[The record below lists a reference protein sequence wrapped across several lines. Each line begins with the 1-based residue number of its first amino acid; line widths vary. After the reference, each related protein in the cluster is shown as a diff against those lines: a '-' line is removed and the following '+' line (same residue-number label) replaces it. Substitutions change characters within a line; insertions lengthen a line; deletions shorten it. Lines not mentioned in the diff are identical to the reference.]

1 MVSSMSTPNVMPHV
15 AKAFTNR
22 PRPGAASRDSIAWR
36 GEVIGTVPLFHGVP
50 KRHRRSIARLARVS
64 AFRAGE
70 RLVTEGKPGSVLGV
84 VLDGTLRVVKKGR
97 TVARLETGSIFGE
110 VAVLDP
116 GPRTAS
122 LVAQTDGECLTIEG
136 KDLWRLVSS
145 EPAVGAEIA
154 RVLAGRLRE
163 VASRQE

>member
-1 MVSSMSTPNVMPHV
+1 MTSMSTPTVMPHV
-15 AKAFTNR
+15 AKAFTSGPGR
-22 PRPGAASRDSIAWR
+22 GAASRDSIAWR
-36 GEVIGTVPLFHGVP
+36 GEIIGAIPLFESVS
-50 KRHRRSIARLARVS
+50 KRHRRSIGRLARVS
-64 AFRAGE
+64 TFHSGE
-70 RLVTEGKPGSVLGV
+70 RLVTEGKAGSVLGV

-97 TVARLETGSIFGE
+97 TVARLEAGSIFGE

-122 LVAQTDGECLTIEG
+122 VVAQTDGECLTIDG
-136 KDLWRLVSS
+136 KDLWRLLST

-163 VASRQE
+163 VATGPD